1 MGLYRLQVSQH
12 QLQKDVTH
20 RQLHP
25 ITSGRFPHYNIPR
38 GLLRDFVNS
47 ADLTRN
53 SNRAFFM
60 PAGGEKMAQEALITD
75 YFYGDESEQFS
86 YFRIP
91 RLLITSPRFKGLS
104 TDAKLL
110 YGIKKHQKRDFLVP

>member
-1 MGLYRLQVSQH
+1 
-12 QLQKDVTH
+12 
-20 RQLHP
+20 
-25 ITSGRFPHYNIPR
+25 
-38 GLLRDFVNS
+38 
-47 ADLTRN
+47 
-53 SNRAFFM
+53 
-60 PAGGEKMAQEALITD
+60 MAQEALITD